1 MNTVSGRLGNWAA
14 GLPSV
19 CGWTKL
25 LERAVERV
33 RERERV
39 MYEKKV
45 YADYVDCR
53 CTRKLPRKR
62 EDSPRKDKAWYV
74 SCLKHGIWAMVI
86 PALLE
91 ILLLAMGYG
100 IQLLTTAPFMQVL
113 RGRAHHQRWK
123 VASRADRGQM
133 GQQSKLITHHEWR
146 LVKLKG
152 NQWILVGLNWPNSGS
167 LALFALWTR
176 YPHCDRRPLVT
187 RSTWISSELALR
199 CDRMWWTQ

>member
-33 RERERV
+33 R
-39 MYEKKV
+39 K
-45 YADYVDCR
+45 CG
-53 CTRKLPRKR
+53 
-62 EDSPRKDKAWYV
+62 DSPRKDKAWYV

-91 ILLLAMGYG
+91 ILLLAMV

-113 RGRAHHQRWK
+113 RGRAHHQGWK
-123 VASRADRGQM
+123 VDSRADRGQM
-133 GQQSKLITHHEWR
+133 GQESKLITHHEWR

-152 NQWILVGLNWPNSGS
+152 NQLWILVGLNWPNSGN
-167 LALFALWTR
+167 LALFALWTC
-176 YPHCDRRPLVT
+176 YPHCDRRP
-187 RSTWISSELALR
+187 
-199 CDRMWWTQ
+199 